1 MSNAPQD
8 DGAQQEGPTR
18 RRLLGAAAAVG
29 GLAAAASLLPPNLS
43 RAAAAEPKQ
52 GARLSDIEHVV
63 ILMQEN
69 RSFDHYFGTLSGV
82 RGFEDPKAARLP
94 SGRPVFYQPD
104 SLNPDGFL
112 LPYHMDSKTTA
123 AQAIPSLSHAWQA
136 QHTAWNGGKAD
147 SWLPAHR
154 AADGNTKGP
163 YTMGYL
169 AREDIPFH
177 YALADAFTICDAYHS
192 SVFGPTHPNRY
203 MHMTG
208 TIDPDGLAGGPAL
221 DNNAPVGTYSWTT
234 YPERLEAAG
243 VSWKIYHEP
252 KSGPGGGPTGLAPL
266 ANMKQ
271 YSTAKPG
278 DPLYDKAMAE
288 SGFGQFEYDAINGN
302 LPKVS
307 WLLPPSLYDEHPA
320 RLPAAAANWLA
331 GKVDAVAANPETW
344 AKTVFILNYD
354 ENDGLFD
361 HVVPPTPPA
370 GTPGEFVT
378 KTSPTGVAGGNLPV
392 GLGFRVPCI
401 IISPWTVGG
410 WVSSETFDHTSVL
423 KFLERLTGVTE
434 PNISDWRRRATG
446 DLTSALR
453 IDEPRRRAP
462 QLPQTGALYNLA
474 QYEVANLPLPT
485 VPTRQTPPRQE
496 EGHRPRI

>member
-1 MSNAPQD
+1 MSDASHD
-8 DGAQQEGPTR
+8 DTQQEGPTR

-29 GLAAAASLLPPNLS
+29 GMAAAASILPPNLS
-43 RAAAAEPKQ
+43 RAAAAEPKS
-52 GARLSDIEHVV
+52 GGRLSDIEHVV

-82 RGFEDPKAARLP
+82 RGFEDPHAVRLP
-94 SGRPVFYQPD
+94 GGRPVYYQPD
-104 SLNPDGFL
+104 TLNPDGYL
-112 LPYHMDSKTTA
+112 LPYHMDSRTTA
-123 AQAIPSLSHAWQA
+123 AMAVPSLSHAWQA
-136 QHTAWNGGKAD
+136 QHNAWNGGQMD
-147 SWLPAHR
+147 NWLPAHR
-154 AADGNTKGP
+154 DADGNAKGP

-169 AREDIPFH
+169 TRDDIPFH
-177 YALADAFTICDAYHS
+177 YALADAFTLCDAYHC
-192 SVFGPTHPNRY
+192 SVMGPTHPNRY

-208 TIDPDGLAGGPAL
+208 TVDPDGLAGGPAL
-221 DNNAPVGTYSWTT
+221 DNNAPKGTYTWTT

-252 KSGPGGGPTGLAPL
+252 AKGPGGGPTGLAPI

-271 YSTAKPG
+271 YQAAKAG
-278 DPLYDKAMAE
+278 DPLYDKAIAE
-288 SGFGQFEYDAINGN
+288 SAFGQFEYDAMNGR

-320 RLPAAAANWLA
+320 RTPAAGANWLA
-331 GKVDAVAANPETW
+331 GKIDAIAGNPETW

-370 GTPGEFVT
+370 GTSGEFVS
-378 KTSPTGVAGGNLPV
+378 KTSPTGVPGGNLPV

-410 WVSSETFDHTSVL
+410 WVASETFDHTSVL
-423 KFLERLTGVTE
+423 QFLERLTGVAE
-434 PNISDWRRRATG
+434 PNISEWRRRVTG

-453 IDEPRRRAP
+453 MNAPRRHAP
-462 QLPQTGALYNLA
+462 ELPQTGARYNLA
-474 QYEVANLPLPT
+474 QYEAANLPLPS
-485 VPTRQTPPRQE
+485 VPAQQTPPRQE
-496 EGHRPRI
+496 RGHRPRT